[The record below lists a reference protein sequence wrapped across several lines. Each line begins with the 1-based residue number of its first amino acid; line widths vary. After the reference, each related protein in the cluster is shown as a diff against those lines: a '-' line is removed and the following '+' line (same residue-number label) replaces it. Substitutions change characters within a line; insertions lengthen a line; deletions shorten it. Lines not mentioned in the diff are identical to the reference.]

1 MSLLENA
8 RDEKARGPLWQLARS
23 TGARGDLRLAAGTA
37 LGVIFTNGLA
47 GEVRELTNRDR
58 ADDPL
63 SGLIAV
69 RMLASHQDSESISL
83 LQQLARDK
91 NTAVQALALKRLG
104 QIDHKLAASFA
115 LDPQSRETFSVKHP
129 DANVRLA
136 LIESLYSLSD
146 AQAISVLRAF
156 LDDPHP
162 GNRTTAGDALYHL
175 AQNNA
180 EFRDAVLQELL
191 GALSETSW
199 RTLERAA
206 IVAGGLDGEASAD
219 ALIRLLAHPRK
230 EVAVASAWALKEIAV
245 EATLPVVLNR
255 LKENLD
261 TRHDFNTE
269 QGRALTEIAESQSQ
283 HLNEQLGL
291 MKYPAAEASFR
302 RLIPPM
308 DPNRQLNDPLTRA
321 TAIWALGL
329 IHEDKP
335 NPELTALLMGRLN
348 MIYDMFNPEPLI
360 VGEASAYA
368 AGWMRDASGL
378 KDLQTY
384 AGRSGVERN
393 VPHAAAWA
401 VGRIT
406 GNTIP

>member
-1 MSLLENA
+1 
-8 RDEKARGPLWQLARS
+8 
-23 TGARGDLRLAAGTA
+23 
-37 LGVIFTNGLA
+37 
-47 GEVRELTNRDR
+47 
-58 ADDPL
+58 
-63 SGLIAV
+63 
-69 RMLASHQDSESISL
+69 
-83 LQQLARDK
+83 
-91 NTAVQALALKRLG
+91 
-104 QIDHKLAASFA
+104 
-115 LDPQSRETFSVKHP
+115 
-129 DANVRLA
+129 
-136 LIESLYSLSD
+136 
-146 AQAISVLRAF
+146 
-156 LDDPHP
+156 
-162 GNRTTAGDALYHL
+162 
-175 AQNNA
+175 
-180 EFRDAVLQELL
+180 
-191 GALSETSW
+191 
-199 RTLERAA
+199 
-206 IVAGGLDGEASAD
+206 
-219 ALIRLLAHPRK
+219 
-230 EVAVASAWALKEIAV
+230 
-245 EATLPVVLNR
+245 VVLNR

-269 QGRALTEIAESQSQ
+269 QGRALTEIADSQSQ

-348 MIYDMFNPEPLI
+348 MIYDMFNPEPVI

-406 GNTIP
+406 GKPLPLEAPLTPLPARWFLEPADKPKTPPAQPE